1 MDRRLTFG
9 FTPCP
14 NDAFA
19 FHALVHGLVPAP
31 FRVEPVLLDIEELNR
46 RAGAGELALSKL
58 SFGAA
63 AAAGGAYRLLRSGAA
78 LGRGVGPLVVAREPG
93 SLGEAAAGRI
103 AVPGRETT
111 AFALLRLA
119 APALGEVVEL
129 RYDRILSAVVDGEV
143 DAGLIIHESRFTYG
157 QHGLVAVADLGEWW
171 EAETGLPV
179 PLAGIF
185 VRSDVEPTLADAASA
200 ALRASVEYAFAH
212 PEASR
217 DYVRSLAQ
225 ELSDE
230 VCAAH
235 IALYVNAYSL
245 DIGDEGLAAIDRLL
259 GRPAAAG
266 GNGRWQLPTQIHDV
280 SVADR

>member
-1 MDRRLTFG
+1 VKLTFG

-19 FHALVHGLVPAP
+19 FHGLVHELVPAP
-31 FRVEPVLLDIEELNR
+31 FEVDPVLLDIEQLNR
-46 RAGAGELALSKL
+46 RAATGELQLTKL

-63 AAAGGAYRLLRSGAA
+63 AASGDRYRLLRSGAA
-78 LGRGVGPLVVAREPG
+78 LGRGVGPLVVAREEG
-93 SLGEAAAGRI
+93 SLEDAAAWRV

-129 RYDRILSAVVDGEV
+129 RYDGILDAVVAGEV
-143 DAGLIIHESRFTYG
+143 DAGLIIHESRFTYRE
-157 QHGLVAVADLGEWW
+157 HGLVSVADLGEWW
-171 EAETGLPV
+171 EGETGLPV

-185 VRSDVEPTLADAASA
+185 ARSDLEPELVDEAEAAI
-200 ALRASVEYAFAH
+200 RASVEYAFAH

-217 DYVRSLAQ
+217 DYVRSLAH

-235 IALYVNAYSL
+235 IDLYVNEHSV
-245 DIGDEGLAAIDRLL
+245 DIGAEGLAAIDRLI
-259 GRPAAAG
+259 GRATTAA
-266 GNGRWQLPTQIHDV
+266 
-280 SVADR
+280 